1 MAKVPAACYIL
12 RMKGDQAD
20 DEAVARVLSGDR
32 DAFRALVDRYGQRV
46 VAFCG
51 SRLRSDDEARD
62 IAQEVFVR
70 AYRSLATFRQG
81 ESFPAWLFAIAA
93 NQLRSRFRIFASDRH
108 KVEAAGSEAAA
119 AAPAD
124 PADEAAD
131 AIGAQ
136 ALRKAVAALPRDQ
149 RLPVELYYFGGLSV
163 AETAR
168 ALGLGEEAVKTRLF
182 RARKALRI
190 ALEGKQPR
198 GGSRG
203 IQK

>member
-1 MAKVPAACYIL
+1 
-12 RMKGDQAD
+12 MKGDQAD

-32 DAFRALVDRYGQRV
+32 DAFRILVDRYGQRI

-51 SRLRSDDEARD
+51 SRLRSEDEARD
-62 IAQEVFVR
+62 AAQEVFIR
-70 AYRSLATFRQG
+70 AYRSLGSFRRG
-81 ESFPAWLFAIAA
+81 ESFPSWLFAIAA
-93 NQLRSRFRIFASDRH
+93 NQLRTRFRIFASDRH

-124 PADEAAD
+124 PAEQAAD
-131 AIGAQ
+131 AMGAQ
-136 ALRKAVAALPRDQ
+136 ALRRAVAALPRDQ
-149 RLPVELYYFGGLSV
+149 RLPVELYYFGELSV
-163 AETAR
+163 AEVAR
-168 ALGLGEEAVKTRLF
+168 ALSLGEEAVKTRLF

>member
-1 MAKVPAACYIL
+1 
-12 RMKGDQAD
+12 MKGDQAD

-32 DAFRALVDRYGQRV
+32 EAFRVLVDRYGQRI

-70 AYRSLATFRQG
+70 AYRSLAAFRQG

-93 NQLRSRFRIFASDRH
+93 NQLRSRFRAFASDRH
-108 KVEAAGSEAAA
+108 KVEAAGSEAAS
-119 AAPAD
+119 AAPTD

-131 AIGAQ
+131 AIRAQ
-136 ALRKAVAALPRDQ
+136 ALRKAVAALPRDH

-163 AETAR
+163 AETAQS
-168 ALGLGEEAVKTRLF
+168 LGLGEEAVKTRLF

>member
-1 MAKVPAACYIL
+1 
-12 RMKGDQAD
+12 MKGDQAD

-32 DAFRALVDRYGQRV
+32 EAFRVLVDRYGQRI

-70 AYRSLATFRQG
+70 AYRSLAAFRQG

-93 NQLRSRFRIFASDRH
+93 NQLRSRFRAFASDRH
-108 KVEAAGSEAAA
+108 KVEAAGSEAAS

-131 AIGAQ
+131 AIRAQ
-136 ALRKAVAALPRDQ
+136 ALRKAVAALPRDH

-168 ALGLGEEAVKTRLF
+168 AMGLGEEAVKTRLF

>member
-1 MAKVPAACYIL
+1 
-12 RMKGDQAD
+12 MKGDQAD

-32 DAFRALVDRYGQRV
+32 EAFRVLVDRYGQRI

-70 AYRSLATFRQG
+70 AYRSLAAFRQG

-93 NQLRSRFRIFASDRH
+93 NQLRSRFRAFASDRH
-108 KVEAAGSEAAA
+108 KVEAAGSEAAS
-119 AAPAD
+119 AAPTD

-131 AIGAQ
+131 AIRAQ
-136 ALRKAVAALPRDQ
+136 ALRKAVAALPRDH
-149 RLPVELYYFGGLSV
+149 RLPVQLYYFGGLSV
-163 AETAR
+163 AETAQS
-168 ALGLGEEAVKTRLF
+168 LGLGEEAVKTRLF

>member
-1 MAKVPAACYIL
+1 
-12 RMKGDQAD
+12 MKGDQAD

-32 DAFRALVDRYGQRV
+32 DAFRALVDRYGQRIA
-46 VAFCG
+46 AFCG

-70 AYRSLATFRQG
+70 AYRSLATFRRG

-93 NQLRSRFRIFASDRH
+93 NQLRSRFRAFASDRH
-108 KVEAAGSEAAA
+108 KVEAAGSEAAS
-119 AAPAD
+119 AAPSD
-124 PADEAAD
+124 PAEEAAD

-136 ALRKAVAALPRDQ
+136 TLRKAVATLPRDQ

-198 GGSRG
+198 EGSRG
-203 IQK
+203 IQR

>member
-1 MAKVPAACYIL
+1 
-12 RMKGDQAD
+12 MKGDQAD

-32 DAFRALVDRYGQRV
+32 DAFRILVDRYGQRI

-51 SRLRSDDEARD
+51 SRLRSEDEARD
-62 IAQEVFVR
+62 AAQEVFIR
-70 AYRSLATFRQG
+70 AYRSLGSFRRG
-81 ESFPAWLFAIAA
+81 ESFPSWLFAIAA
-93 NQLRSRFRIFASDRH
+93 NQLRTRFRIFASDRH

-124 PADEAAD
+124 PAEQAAD
-131 AIGAQ
+131 AMGAQ
-136 ALRKAVAALPRDQ
+136 ALRRAVAALPRDQ
-149 RLPVELYYFGGLSV
+149 RLPVELYYFGELSV
-163 AETAR
+163 AEVAR
-168 ALGLGEEAVKTRLF
+168 ALSLGEEAVKTRLF

-198 GGSRG
+198 GDSRG

>member
-1 MAKVPAACYIL
+1 
-12 RMKGDQAD
+12 MKGDQAD
-20 DEAVARVLSGDR
+20 DDAVARVLAGDR
-32 DAFRALVDRYGQRV
+32 EAFRTIVDCYGQRV

-51 SRLRSDDEARD
+51 SRLRSEDEARD
-62 IAQEVFVR
+62 AAQEVFIR
-70 AYRSLATFRQG
+70 AYRSLGTFRRG

-93 NQLRSRFRIFASDRH
+93 NQLRTRFRIFASDRH

-119 AAPAD
+119 AAPA
-124 PADEAAD
+124 AAAEEAAD
-131 AIGAQ
+131 AIRAQ

-149 RLPVELYYFGGLSV
+149 RLPVQLYYFGGLSV

-168 ALGLGEEAVKTRLF
+168 AMGLGEEAVKTRLF